1 MPEKAG
7 AAGAAPNGPREGR
20 GPEAEIRRRIEAS
33 GPITFAEFMEV
44 ALFWPDGGYYTSGRE
59 TWGPG
64 GDYFTNV
71 DISPLFATM
80 LAKQVH
86 EMWLLL
92 GSPGD
97 FTLVEAGAGRGLLT
111 EGILSAVRSRY
122 PELASALKAV
132 LVEKNPNLRRPPE
145 EGVVWREEIGGID
158 PGFEGCIL
166 SNELIDSFPVH
177 RVRLLS
183 GSLKELY
190 VGCDGAR
197 FVDLAGEPST
207 PALAGY
213 LRDAGVGLAEG
224 QTTEINLRAGPW
236 IAEAAG
242 LLSKGFVITVD
253 YGWPARELY
262 GPDRMR
268 GTLMCHYRH
277 TINDDPYTNIGDQD
291 ITAHVDFTTLAAAGR
306 RAGLELTGFTTQ
318 KNMLLGMG
326 ITEEFGGVESL
337 DIADIE
343 RVRFNQSVKELIM
356 PGGPG
361 DVFKVLVQHR
371 GIERPALAAFSFR
384 DMSPTLLASG
394 R

>member
-1 MPEKAG
+1 M
-7 AAGAAPNGPREGR
+7 
-20 GPEAEIRRRIEAS
+20 RINVVIS
-33 GPITFAEFMEV
+33 GVAVFAFSNKIGKFAEFMEV

-71 DISPLFATM
+71 DISPLFAAM
-80 LAKQVH
+80 LAKQIH
-86 EMWLLL
+86 EMWLVL
-92 GSPGD
+92 GGPGD

-111 EGILSAVRSRY
+111 EGIISTVRSRY
-122 PELASALKAV
+122 PDLAAALKAV

-145 EGVVWREEIGGID
+145 EGVVWREDIGGIE

-166 SNELIDSFPVH
+166 SNELMDSFPVH

-183 GSLKELY
+183 GSLIELY
-190 VGCDGAR
+190 VGFDGAR
-197 FVDLAGEPST
+197 FVDVAGEPST
-207 PALAGY
+207 PALAAY
-213 LRDAGVGLAEG
+213 LRDAGVELAEG
-224 QTTEINLRAGPW
+224 QTTEINLLAGPW

-242 LLSKGFVITVD
+242 LLSRGFVITVD

-277 TINDDPYTNIGDQD
+277 TINDDPYVNIGDQD

-306 RAGLELTGFTTQ
+306 GAGLELTGFTTQ

-326 ITEEFGGVESL
+326 ITEELGGVESL
-337 DIADIE
+337 DVADIE

-361 DVFKVLVQHR
+361 DVFKVLVQHK
-371 GIERPALAAFSFR
+371 GMEKPALKGFSFKE
-384 DMSPTLLASG
+384 MSRYL
-394 R
+394 